1 MLIKSL
7 SLLVGLV
14 LLVSTAAIAQESKIQ
29 YLTTSNECLPKDLMR
44 KELEGRYQ
52 ETPILMGT
60 GQVRASKNDEPYEGL
75 MLLYTNIKT
84 LTFTVIIYFE
94 EDDVSCILLTGADM
108 QPAVVNNSS
117 PKGKLNL

>member
-1 MLIKSL
+1 MLIK

-14 LLVSTAAIAQESKIQ
+14 LLVSTAATAQESKIQ
-29 YLTTSNECLPKDLMR
+29 YLTTSNECLPKDQMR
-44 KELEGRYQ
+44 KELEGQYQ

-60 GQVRASKNDEPYEGL
+60 GQVTASKNAEPYEGL

-84 LTFTVIIYFE
+84 STFTVIIYFE
-94 EDDVSCILLTGADM
+94 EDDVSCILITGDEM
-108 QPAVVNNSS
+108 QPVVVKNSS